1 MENEYYL
8 AHFDSVLS
16 LNEIIT
22 SLSYEDIEPMAE
34 ERIYHRGYDYFKQG
48 FVENIIWSETSFD
61 ARVEGSEGA
70 LYEVNISLDETGDL
84 LGQCC
89 CPYDDTCKHIIAVL
103 LQANK
108 NVAKSEKDNKKE
120 TKQFLI
126 YLSGLEKE
134 ELVALVD
141 RFAPENYRIEV
152 AMHDASEQETQKAMK
167 QLEALMS
174 HRMQDNHLLYDP
186 AAFFD
191 KVEEYL
197 EMLGSYLAKVPEK
210 VFEKIFDLA
219 EKITDL
225 NDEGYLY
232 CDSYYSEC
240 KYFDYDSFS
249 KKIVEMI
256 NRVDDAVI
264 QANIIAA
271 FALMC
276 RASDY
281 LHFDYSLIEIQNK
294 KLLIDACEEIDSLS
308 FYDFM
313 CDILDFDQRM
323 TFLER
328 FSDDEMAMRKV
339 ALLENYGKKEDAV
352 GYLEVLLSEKF
363 SSTYAEYLLKL
374 TKVSQERLG
383 QLVAQ
388 AIESSEY
395 NAYDFVVEHMGKCY
409 EIEKL
414 EKEMK
419 KLKPHWYY
427 KYLSKQQRVEE
438 MHTMLKTM
446 PHEKYDFFKKYKKR
460 YPQEAINFYQ
470 QVITEELAYTG
481 DTHYINIA
489 NALSHLESLL
499 PKEVFDARVYKL
511 KTEYKRRPNFVK
523 ILERRFGTMKK
534 ALL

>member
-1 MENEYYL
+1 MESEYYL

-16 LNEIIT
+16 LKEIIT
-22 SLSYEDIEPMAE
+22 SLFPEDIEPMAE

-48 FVENIIWSETSFD
+48 FVENIIWSETSLD

-70 LYEVNISLDETGDL
+70 LYEVHISLDKTGDL

-89 CPYDDTCKHIIAVL
+89 CPYDDTCKHIIATL
-103 LQANK
+103 LYANK
-108 NVAKSEKDNKKE
+108 NIAKNEKDNE
-120 TKQFLI
+120 EDLKQFLV

-134 ELVALVD
+134 ELVTLVD

-152 AMHDASEQETQKAMK
+152 AMRDASEQDTEKAMK

-174 HRMQDNHLLYDP
+174 HRMQENHLLYDP
-186 AAFFD
+186 NAFFD

-197 EMLGSYLAKVPEK
+197 EMLGAYLAKVPEK
-210 VFEKIFDLA
+210 VFEMVFDLA

-240 KYFDYDSFS
+240 EYFDYDSFS

-256 NRVDDAVI
+256 NRVDDAKI
-264 QANIIAA
+264 QADTIVD
-271 FALMC
+271 FASMC
-276 RASDY
+276 EASDY
-281 LHFDYSLIEIQNK
+281 LHFDYSLIEVQNK
-294 KLLIDACEEIDSLS
+294 KLLIDACEDVDSLS

-313 CDILDFDQRM
+313 SEVLDFDQRM

-328 FSDDEMAMRKV
+328 FSDNEMAMRKV

-352 GYLEVLLSEKF
+352 RYLEALLSKKF
-363 SSTYAEYLLKL
+363 SIIYVEYLLKL
-374 TKVSQERLG
+374 TKISQVRLN
-383 QLVAQ
+383 QLVLQ

-395 NAYDFVVEHMGKCY
+395 NAYDFVVEHIEKCH
-409 EIEKL
+409 EMEKL
-414 EKEMK
+414 EKQMK
-419 KLKPHWYY
+419 KLKPYWYY
-427 KYLSKQQRVEE
+427 KYLSMQQRVEE
-438 MHTMLKTM
+438 MHAMLKTM

-460 YPQEAINFYQ
+460 YPEESINFYQ

-481 DTHYINIA
+481 DTHYTNIA
-489 NALSHLESLL
+489 KVLSYLQSLL
-499 PKEVFDARVYKL
+499 PKEIFDARVYKL
-511 KTEYKRRPNFVK
+511 KIEYKRRRNFVK
-523 ILERRFGTMKK
+523 ILEQQFSTLHK